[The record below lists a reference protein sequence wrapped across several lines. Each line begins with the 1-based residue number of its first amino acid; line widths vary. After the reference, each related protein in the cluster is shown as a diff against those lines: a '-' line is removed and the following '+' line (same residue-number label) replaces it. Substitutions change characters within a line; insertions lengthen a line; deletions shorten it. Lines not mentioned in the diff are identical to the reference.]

1 MDRNHATFAPLFRR
15 IIRIAFAVICIGAM
29 CYGILMLSLGLW
41 EYHTLQTAKSAY
53 TAVPVCVTS
62 ITPTDANAHQ
72 DIITLEP
79 IDAKAKEKL
88 GATCTTSS
96 QSTLQIGDILTMYYD
111 SKHPQTRIV
120 DFETTAKQ
128 LRIGG
133 SLTAF
138 PIALGVFTLIL
149 HRRKRKQKPPTVMI
163 CPEE

>member
-1 MDRNHATFAPLFRR
+1 MNSNRAAFAPLFCK
-15 IIRIAFAVICIGAM
+15 IIRIVFAVICIGAM

-62 ITPTDANAHQ
+62 ITPTDTSAHQ
-72 DIITLEP
+72 DVITLEP

-128 LRIGG
+128 LCIGG
-133 SLTAF
+133 FLTAL
-138 PIALGVFTLIL
+138 PVALGILMLIL
-149 HRRKRKQKPPTVMI
+149 HRKKRKQRPPAVMI

>member
-1 MDRNHATFAPLFRR
+1 MNSKRAVSAPFFRK
-15 IIRIAFAVICIGAM
+15 IIRIVFAVICIGVM

-41 EYHTLQTAKSAY
+41 EYHTLQTAKNTY

-62 ITPTDANAHQ
+62 ITPTDATTHQ

-79 IDAKAKEKL
+79 VDAKAKEKL

-96 QSTLQIGDILTMYYD
+96 QSVLQIGDILTMYYD
-111 SKHPQTRIV
+111 SKHPQDRIV
-120 DFETTAKQ
+120 DFQTTTKQ

-133 SLTAF
+133 LLTAC
-138 PIALGVFTLIL
+138 PIALGIFACIL
-149 HRRKRKQKPPTVMI
+149 HRRKRKQKPPAVMI